1 MKKGFTIIPVLLGI
15 AIVVL
20 LGLGFGA
27 YKGQNLAGTPTNVS
41 SSTSINSLYGTVN
54 DLVDY
59 VRSTTSTLGIISTL
73 SSTTGNLIIGSSSSW
88 IAKTVGTNGLF
99 LTASSTA
106 QGGIGWENLTGYT
119 GTIGASAGRITKL
132 WATDLDSTNGT
143 IGTLIISSVVS
154 GDLTVNGGNV
164 NLASTTK
171 TYQVGGT
178 AVISSSTV
186 FGVASTSIQQKSFSI
201 NLVGP
206 TSTDIA
212 FGQHIFAGTITL
224 TQVSCSDDISL
235 VTSTIYIDRRTS
247 STPNTLGPSM
257 VGALACGLGRG
268 TTSTFNIATSTRD
281 FVINFGVTS
290 TAGYSSTSTLHIQGF
305 YTIQ

>member
-154 GDLTVNGGNV
+154 GDLTVNGGNI
-164 NLASTTK
+164 NIASTTK

-178 AVISSSTV
+178 SVISSSTV
-186 FGVASTSIQQKSFSI
+186 FCLASTTVQTGSLTMNQFDATTTKPYSYVKTQIPFNI
-201 NLVGP
+201 
-206 TSTDIA
+206 
-212 FGQHIFAGTITL
+212 TIT
-224 TQVSCSDDISL
+224 QISCDEFASA
-235 VTSTIYIDRRTS
+235 STNTIAIYR
-247 STPNTLGPSM
+247 
-257 VGALACGLGRG
+257 
-268 TTSTFNIATSTRD
+268 ATSTANMAID
-281 FVINFGVTS
+281 SVILGSLGCGITGTS
-290 TAGYSSTSTLHIQGF
+290 TASFTTTTVLAGQFIIASTTATAGTPTWSAINIK
-305 YTIQ
+305 YTK